1 MYIYIN
7 IIIVTCTFKNTP
19 RHFSLEL
26 TELCMFCTHIYIYIR
41 KSTSYFIK
49 MLENDMYSYVLSR
62 SLLYRLLCHVSRVVY
77 LMQML
82 SNIVFPSC
90 IYFIYDV
97 LHTGHR
103 LHDINIE
110 ARNNNK
116 VTMCATIGSA
126 LARLEVSLVEKE
138 QWAELSLLDVSQ
150 IQQIP

>member
-1 MYIYIN
+1 
-7 IIIVTCTFKNTP
+7 
-19 RHFSLEL
+19 
-26 TELCMFCTHIYIYIR
+26 
-41 KSTSYFIK
+41 

-77 LMQML
+77 LIQML

-126 LARLEVSLVEKE
+126 LADGVTRGIPCREGTMGRIIVIRRFTYTTDTLNICEVEVYGRASKFLREM
-138 QWAELSLLDVSQ
+138 QSGY
-150 IQQIP
+150 

>member
-1 MYIYIN
+1 
-7 IIIVTCTFKNTP
+7 
-19 RHFSLEL
+19 
-26 TELCMFCTHIYIYIR
+26 
-41 KSTSYFIK
+41 
-49 MLENDMYSYVLSR
+49 
-62 SLLYRLLCHVSRVVY
+62 
-77 LMQML
+77 MQML